1 MRILVVEDED
11 EIAEFMLRGLREE
24 GFVVDRA
31 ADRDTAWH
39 ALTTGKWDAVLLDLS
54 LAGADGLELLRR
66 LRRTDPI
73 TPVVV
78 VTARATVE
86 ARVLGL
92 DAGADDYLCKP
103 FA

>member
-54 LAGADGLELLRR
+54 LALRLEVFAIEAPRVRR
-66 LRRTDPI
+66 RCEEPRP
-73 TPVVV
+73 
-78 VTARATVE
+78 E
-86 ARVLGL
+86 E
-92 DAGADDYLCKP
+92 
-103 FA
+103 